1 MRFSWGGSCVS
12 RCTLAASV
20 RQLSRCPRVEPAAQA
35 PAKQWYGWQLLL
47 ADGTT
52 VAATLLS
59 QSGEVLLA
67 GYLALPPTVAPPSTP
82 PKNRVE
88 LRLGHRAVEQDVPV
102 FVVEPAVEHLA
113 SDLD

>member
-82 PKNRVE
+82 LRTAWNYGLVTVRLNRT
-88 LRLGHRAVEQDVPV
+88 LP
-102 FVVEPAVEHLA
+102 
-113 SDLD
+113 SSS